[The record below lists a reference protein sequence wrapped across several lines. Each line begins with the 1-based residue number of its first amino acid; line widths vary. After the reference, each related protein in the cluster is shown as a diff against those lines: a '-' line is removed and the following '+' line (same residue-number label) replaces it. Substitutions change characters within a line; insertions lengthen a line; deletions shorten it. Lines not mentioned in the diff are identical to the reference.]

1 MFNLKKSKRLKKE
14 LTLLDVYAVAAGTT
28 LSAGFF
34 LLPGLAAKQAGP
46 AVVLAYMIAVIP
58 LIPAMFSIIELAT
71 AMPRAGGVYYF
82 LDRSLG
88 PLAGT
93 IGGIGTWLSLVLKV
107 AFALIGM
114 GAYVELFMPNLPI
127 VPVAVGIAV
136 ALSILNFFGTKKTG
150 RLQVILVVG
159 LLGIL
164 ASFLAGGLPKMQLH
178 RFDGLFDAGF
188 SNILATAGL
197 IYISYVGVT
206 NVASLSE
213 EVRSPERN
221 LPRGVILALGTAVLI
236 YVLGTAVMVGVVP
249 MERLAGDLTPVAT
262 AAESFFG
269 DTGVG
274 LLAIAA
280 LLAFISVANAGTLS
294 ASRYPLAMS
303 RDHML
308 PRFFKRLS
316 ARGTPQYSILVT
328 GAVIVTIL
336 VTLDPTGIAKLASAF
351 QLLLFAFVCLAV
363 IIMRESRI
371 ESYDPGY
378 RSPLYPWMQIVGIL
392 AALILIFEMGWLS
405 ITFSL
410 GLIALGTTW
419 YWFYARDKV
428 IRNGAIYH
436 IFERLGRLRYHALD
450 SELRGILK
458 EKGLRE
464 EDPFEEIVAHSLVM
478 DLKTSEEFENVVAKV
493 AGWLAERVP
502 HSREEIATQF
512 MEGTRLGATPVTHG
526 VALPHLRI
534 DGLDQP
540 QMVLVR
546 SKPGVHITFN
556 NPLTDHQSDEEA
568 IVTAIFFLIS
578 PQESAGQ
585 HLRILAEIA
594 GRVDDATFAD
604 DWDSAEDDVGIRH
617 ALLRSDRYLTLVV
630 RQGSLSASMIGLPI
644 CDVPIPS
651 GCLITWLR
659 RGEEVFI
666 PHGSTIIE
674 ENDKLTVIGEPADI
688 RQFSQRFVG
697 ETESETGRQR

>member
-1 MFNLKKSKRLKKE
+1 MLHLKKSGRLSKE
-14 LTLLDVYAVAAGTT
+14 LNLFDVYAIAAGTT

-34 LLPGLAAKQAGP
+34 LLPGLAAKEAGP

-58 LIPAMFSIIELAT
+58 LVPAMFSIIELAT

-88 PLAGT
+88 PLVGT
-93 IGGIGTWLSLVLKV
+93 IGGIGTWLALVLKV
-107 AFALIGM
+107 SFALIGM
-114 GAYVELFMPNLPI
+114 GAYIGLFLPTLPI
-127 VPVAVGIAV
+127 IPVAVTIAV
-136 ALSILNFFGTKKTG
+136 LLSVLNFFGAKKTG
-150 RLQVILVVG
+150 RLQVFLVVG

-164 ASFLAGGLPKMQLH
+164 AAFLGGGLPHIQVQ
-178 RFDGLFDAGF
+178 RFSGLFDAGF

-213 EVRSPERN
+213 EVKNPERN
-221 LPRGVILALGTAVLI
+221 LPRGVILALVTAVVI
-236 YVLGTAVMVGVVP
+236 YGLGTAVMVGVIP
-249 MERLAGDLTPVAT
+249 MDRLAGSLTPVAT

-269 DTGVG
+269 EVGVG
-274 LLAIAA
+274 LLAGAA

-303 RDHML
+303 RDHIL
-308 PRFFKRLS
+308 PHVFQRLS
-316 ARGTPQYSILVT
+316 ARGTPHYSILVT

-351 QLLLFAFVCLAV
+351 QLLLFALVCLAV

-371 ESYDPGY
+371 ESYDPGFH
-378 RSPLYPWMQIVGIL
+378 SPLYPWMQIVGIL
-392 AALILIFEMGWLS
+392 TSLMLIFEMGWLP

-410 GLIALGTTW
+410 GLIALGTAW
-419 YWFYARDKV
+419 YWFYARKKV

-464 EDPFEEIVAHSLVM
+464 EDPFEEIVAHSLVI
-478 DLKTSEEFENVVAKV
+478 DLKAGEEFENVVARV
-493 AGWLAERVP
+493 AGWLSEYVP

-534 DGLDQP
+534 DGLDRP

-546 SKPGVHITFN
+546 CKPGVHIAFN
-556 NPLTDHQSDEEA
+556 NPLTDDQSEDEA
-568 IVTAIFFLIS
+568 MVTALFFLMS
-578 PQESAGQ
+578 PQENAGQ

-594 GRVDDATFAD
+594 GRVDDDSFAG
-604 DWDSAEDDVGIRH
+604 DWNSAEDDVGIRN
-617 ALLRSDRYLTLVV
+617 ALLRSDRYLTLIV
-630 RQGSLSASMIGLPI
+630 RKDTLSAFMIGLPI
-644 CDVPIPS
+644 RDIPIPS

-666 PHGSTIIE
+666 PHGSTIVE
-674 ENDKLTVIGEPADI
+674 EEDKLTVIGEPLHI
-688 RQFSQRFVG
+688 HEFSQRFLG
-697 ETESETGRQR
+697 ASGPDTERLS